1 MAPEKRTELIAVR
14 LAPSEVAML
23 NELAEAD
30 GVYVSDVIRR
40 LVRQAHAE
48 RFKDRKPK
56 SKK

>member
-1 MAPEKRTELIAVR
+1 
-14 LAPSEVAML
+14 ML